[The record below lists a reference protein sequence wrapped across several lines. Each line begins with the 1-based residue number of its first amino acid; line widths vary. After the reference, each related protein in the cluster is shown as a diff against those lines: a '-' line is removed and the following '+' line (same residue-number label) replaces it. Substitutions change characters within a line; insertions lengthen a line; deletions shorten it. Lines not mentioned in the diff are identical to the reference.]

1 MINARMQAAS
11 RRIVERMAAPLA
23 RMGIHP
29 NTLTLAGLLLSVP
42 TAFSIAIGWTIA
54 GGLLVFFTGCFD
66 MLDGAVARISRNG
79 SQFGAFLDSTLDR
92 WAEGIIFI
100 GLIWFFSDQSA
111 RVETILAVATLIGS
125 MLISYTRA
133 KAESLNIQCAVGLF
147 QRPERFLVLGLLLIG
162 PTWFLSYGMWLM
174 AFATQVT
181 AVQRVLHVRRSTT
194 N

>member
-1 MINARMQAAS
+1 MQAAA

-79 SQFGAFLDSTLDR
+79 SQFGAFLD
-92 WAEGIIFI
+92 
-100 GLIWFFSDQSA
+100 
-111 RVETILAVATLIGS
+111 
-125 MLISYTRA
+125 
-133 KAESLNIQCAVGLF
+133 
-147 QRPERFLVLGLLLIG
+147 
-162 PTWFLSYGMWLM
+162 
-174 AFATQVT
+174 
-181 AVQRVLHVRRSTT
+181 
-194 N
+194 

>member
-1 MINARMQAAS
+1 MQAAS
-11 RRIVERMAAPLA
+11 RRIVERIAAPLA

-42 TAFSIAIGWTIA
+42 TAFTIAMGWTIV
-54 GGLLVFFTGCFD
+54 GGFLVLFTGWFD
-66 MLDGAVARISRNG
+66 MLDGAVARISRNR
-79 SQFGAFLDSTLDR
+79 SQFGAFFDSTLDR
-92 WAEGIIFI
+92 WTEGIIFV
-100 GLIWFFSDQSA
+100 GLIWFFLDQAS
-111 RVETILAVATLIGS
+111 RVEVLLAVATLIGS

-174 AFATQVT
+174 AFATQIT
-181 AVQRVLHVRRSTT
+181 AVQRVLHVHRSTPH
-194 N
+194 

>member
-1 MINARMQAAS
+1 MQAAS